1 MRSLIEVALSWFFT
15 HLSASMHLLV
25 STKKMPDLPD
35 PISAPVDT
43 CTPTLPGFTCGLD
56 ATLRVIAGKWKPL
69 ILYFL
74 AQGGPTRY
82 GELRRA
88 MRDVS
93 DKMLIQQLKE
103 LAADGLVK
111 RTDYHEV
118 PPRVDY
124 DLTPLG
130 RSLAEA
136 LVPLCTWGTEN
147 MAEVTRV
154 FAQREA
160 GTARAPGRAPG

>member
-1 MRSLIEVALSWFFT
+1 MSSNLSSSIPPA
-15 HLSASMHLLV
+15 HV
-25 STKKMPDLPD
+25 SPP
-35 PISAPVDT
+35 AQN

-88 MRDVS
+88 VRDVS

-103 LAADGLVK
+103 LEADGLVK
-111 RTDYHEV
+111 RTDYKEV

-124 DLTPLG
+124 SLTPLG
-130 RSLAEA
+130 HSLAQA
-136 LVPLCTWGTEN
+136 LVPLCSWGTEH
-147 MAEVTRV
+147 MADVSRV
-154 FAQREA
+154 FAEREA
-160 GTARAPGRAPG
+160 WNTNRR